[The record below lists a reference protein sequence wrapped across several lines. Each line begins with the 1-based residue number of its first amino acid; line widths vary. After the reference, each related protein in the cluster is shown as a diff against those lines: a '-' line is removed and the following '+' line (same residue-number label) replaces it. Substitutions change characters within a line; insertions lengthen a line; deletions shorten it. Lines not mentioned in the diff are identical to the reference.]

1 MRVLALT
8 LLFGAV
14 LSLVACSGTENY
26 DKPDA
31 APESGSS
38 QFETGQSGGP
48 DAAGGGTSNKVD
60 EAATDQ

>member
-1 MRVLALT
+1 MKT
-8 LLFGAV
+8 LLWTVILGAM

-31 APESGSS
+31 APEAGSS